1 MRWPKVEFLEMPVND
16 GPTDTVGAVE
26 RMAACRVS
34 AIMVLGGDGTHRLVA
49 TACGK
54 IPLMALSTG
63 TNNVFP
69 EMRRRP

>member
-1 MRWPKVEFLEMPVND
+1 MQVQD

-26 RMAACRVS
+26 RMAAARVS
-34 AIMVLGGDGTHRLVA
+34 AIVVLGGDGTHRLVA
-49 TACGK
+49 ATCGQ

-69 EMRRRP
+69 EMREAP